1 MNDMTNGPLPE
12 MSEGQAREWQAI
24 LASYKSKSLL
34 TGDIA
39 GVDAVRMPVYDP
51 QTGRTRKD
59 EILCLAVIPYRVKIL
74 IPQTEVWYNENSDRP
89 EYVLR
94 SMAGATTDFVITGVD
109 QEGECC
115 TASRRQALLI
125 RRRAFQRQNPVGR
138 IVEARIMAVGRTQ
151 LLAECGG
158 YDVTLSQ
165 RDLVYNMVTDLRDQF
180 RPGEHRRALVKAFYP
195 ETDKL
200 SISIKETEPHP
211 YDGARTRHPI
221 GSRRASVISGKYQGG
236 VFCRLDDTID
246 CLCIYSP
253 SQYDDQF
260 HIGDPVIIVVTKFDD
275 ARKRIYGRIISK
287 W

>member
-1 MNDMTNGPLPE
+1 MNPQSNVPRPE
-12 MSEGQAREWQAI
+12 MSENQTQEWQAI
-24 LASYKSKSLL
+24 LASLRSKSLM
-34 TGDIA
+34 TGSVA
-39 GVDAVRMPVYDP
+39 GIDLVSAPVFHAE
-51 QTGRTRKD
+51 TGRTEPQKVS
-59 EILCLAVIPYRVKIL
+59 CLAVIPYRVKIL
-74 IPQTEVWYNENSDRP
+74 IPATEVWFNEHSNRP
-89 EYVLR
+89 EHVLR
-94 SMAGATTDFVITGVD
+94 SMAGAVTDFVITGVD

-115 TASRRQALLI
+115 TASRRQALVI

-138 IVEARIMAVGRTQ
+138 IVETRIMAVGRTH

-180 RPGEHRRALVKAFYP
+180 RPGEIRRALVKAF
-195 ETDKL
+195 DAGADRL
-200 SISIKETEPHP
+200 SLSIKETEPHP

-253 SQYDDQF
+253 SQYDDDF
-260 HIGDPVIIVVTKFDD
+260 HVGDPVIVVVTKYDD
-275 ARKRIYGRIISK
+275 ARKRIYGRIVSK